1 MKTKQ
6 EIEKGCKNNN
16 YCFEY
21 NCDVDCG
28 SIHNN
33 KIILCDVCQALLN
46 QMNDIL
52 GEIENYLKDMK
63 VLEGDTELTFEEH
76 INNIIQKLEGKK
88 K

>member
-16 YCFEY
+16 YCSEY

-52 GEIENYLKDMK
+52 GEIDKQYKLDPQGFYYRIK
-63 VLEGDTELTFEEH
+63 
-76 INNIIQKLEGKK
+76 QKLEGEK
-88 K
+88 